1 MKNTSKL
8 IILIILSSNIFANSI
23 NVETNMDI
31 NISVNKNKKTIKSF
45 LLKRGIEETKINNI
59 IKELPKN
66 YEKRVIQ
73 LTKNIKFKFPNIE
86 IDKINKILTND
97 LLTKNYSLYESYDEK
112 IGLLQ
117 RVYKVN
123 LSKRDMEKI
132 EYL

>member
-1 MKNTSKL
+1 
-8 IILIILSSNIFANSI
+8 
-23 NVETNMDI
+23 MDI